1 MAYYDTINLVA
12 KDTKPDL
19 EFTLRDS
26 NKAAPNKRLDEDD
39 PSTWAP
45 YDLSEANT
53 SVVVKFREL
62 GGSSIIDTLDA
73 MITDGIAGQ
82 CSMKWGPSG
91 SVNGK
96 HTLNVPAGTYEA
108 EIQVTI
114 DGHTQTV
121 VDRFKFKVRSN
132 F

>member
-26 NKAAPNKRLDEDD
+26 NKAASGKRLDEDD
-39 PSTWAP
+39 PATWAP
-45 YDLSEANT
+45 YDLSGVGTTVA
-53 SVVVKFREL
+53 VKFREL
-62 GGSSIIDTLDA
+62 GGSAVIDTLDTI
-73 MITDGIAGQ
+73 ITNGAAGQ

-91 SVNGK
+91 SNSGK
-96 HTLNVPAGTYEA
+96 HTLDVPAGTYEA
-108 EIQVTI
+108 EIQVTV
-114 DGHTQTV
+114 GGSTQTV